1 MSEASEDFGG
11 NSRDAKHSSS
21 KEYTVNDF
29 SIFNAYADGLI
40 SRDGAYTRFRWNE
53 VWQSRLKI
61 VILSLVA
68 FLIFVII
75 IFLLWRLHQG
85 QPIVGGNSLKVAAP
99 QIQYVPVPDPDLSQ
113 VIEKQVIVE
122 VPRYIPIEIPAGKDV
137 VTNFNIFRTV
147 EVNLTGVDV
156 VTTGMEFASSEE
168 NFPTHQWCYAL
179 GHKKIGNTAVKV
191 DVGSIKGGSEPE
203 WFKLTPEEAQE
214 TGITVRAFEQLAASC
229 LFMKPGEAYVQE
241 APVGEPED
249 VETTPSLTSG
259 TGFAVNT
266 DGFLLT
272 NEHVVRGCGAP
283 KILYRKKL
291 YEARLIAQ
299 DAQLDLAVL
308 RTSKIVTKS
317 AFSFSDSA
325 RTGEVVI
332 ALGYPLFTDLGISLK
347 VTSGIISSL
356 AGFRGDPTTIQFS
369 APIQPGNSG
378 GPLVNDRN
386 QVVAVATSILTGDD
400 VSNVG
405 FGIKGSQAQKF
416 LANNRISFTSGR
428 MTEPVAIPDIV
439 ERAENTTHL
448 IICE

>member
-1 MSEASEDFGG
+1 MNQGANETSGKG
-11 NSRDAKHSSS
+11 SSP

-40 SRDGAYTRFRWNE
+40 ERDGAYTRFRWNE

-61 VILSLVA
+61 LILGLLA
-68 FLIFVII
+68 ILIFIFI
-75 IFLLWRLHQG
+75 IFLIWRLFHG
-85 QPIVGGNSLKVAAP
+85 QPLVGANTIKSGPP
-99 QIQYVPVPDPDLSQ
+99 QIQYVAVPDPDLSQ

-147 EVNLTGVDV
+147 EVNFAGVDV

-168 NFPTHQWCYAL
+168 DFPTHQWCYAI

-191 DVGSIKGGSEPE
+191 EVGIAKGKSEPE
-203 WFKLTPEEAQE
+203 WFKLTPSEAQE
-214 TGITVRAFEQLAASC
+214 TGIAVNAFEQLAASC
-229 LFMKPGEAYVQE
+229 LFMKPGETYVQE
-241 APVGEPED
+241 APIGEPED
-249 VETTPSLTSG
+249 IEKTPSLSSG

-272 NEHVVRGCGAP
+272 NEHVISGC
-283 KILYRKKL
+283 KTHKVLFKEKL
-291 YEARLIAQ
+291 YEARVVAY
-299 DAQLDLAVL
+299 DAQIDLAVL
-308 RTSKIVTKS
+308 RTSKAVTKS
-317 AFSFSDSA
+317 AFNFADSA
-325 RTGEVVI
+325 RTGESVVS
-332 ALGYPLFTDLGISLK
+332 LGYPLFTDLGVNLK

-356 AGFRGDPTTIQFS
+356 AGFRGNPTTIQFS

-386 QVVAVATSILTGDD
+386 EVVAVATAILTGDD

-416 LANNRISFTSGR
+416 LAKNRISFTSGQVNER
-428 MTEPVAIPDIV
+428 VAIPDIV
-439 ERAENTTHL
+439 QRAEDMTHL
-448 IICE
+448 ILCQ